1 MFKIKFA
8 SEEDLKY
15 IKEIADYFKFPFSV
29 DLSKCINMIATDE
42 KPFGFITI
50 KVDDDMAYII
60 GHAVLPEYQMKGYGT
75 MLLKVALNNVYDFGI
90 KKAYVKNSISDDFYI
105 RNHFKKSDNGLYV
118 DIEELFKK

>member
-15 IKEIADYFKFPFSV
+15 IKEIADYFKLPLLV

-50 KVDDDMAYII
+50 KVDDDTAYII

-90 KKAYVKNSISDDFYI
+90 KKACIKNSIRDDFYI
-105 RNHFKKSDNGLYV
+105 GNHFKKSDNGLYV

>member
-15 IKEIADYFKFPFSV
+15 IKEIADYFELPFSV

-50 KVDDDMAYII
+50 KVYDDMAYII

-90 KKAYVKNSISDDFYI
+90 KKACIKHSKFDDFYI
-105 RNHFKKSDNGLYV
+105 KNHFERLEDILYV

>member
-15 IKEIADYFKFPFSV
+15 IKKIADYFKLSLLV
-29 DLSKCINMIATDE
+29 DLNKCINMIATDE

-50 KVDDDMAYII
+50 KVDDDTAYII

-90 KKAYVKNSISDDFYI
+90 KKACVKNSISDDFYI
-105 RNHFKKSDNGLYV
+105 GNHFKKSDNGLYV
-118 DIEELFKK
+118 DIEELLKK